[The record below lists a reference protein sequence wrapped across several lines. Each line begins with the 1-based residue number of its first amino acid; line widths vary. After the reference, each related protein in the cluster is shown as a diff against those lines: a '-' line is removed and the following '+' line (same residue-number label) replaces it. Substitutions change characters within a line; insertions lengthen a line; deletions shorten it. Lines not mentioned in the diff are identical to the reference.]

1 MALSSLTVGP
11 SAGVVVTGSLSP
23 SLATLGSLE
32 LGGGGGLLAG
42 TPFLAT
48 FYRLTA
54 TLYEPA
60 W

>member
-32 LGGGGGLLAG
+32 LAGGWRVVGGNSLSGHILQADSHSV
-42 TPFLAT
+42 
-48 FYRLTA
+48 
-54 TLYEPA
+54 
-60 W
+60 